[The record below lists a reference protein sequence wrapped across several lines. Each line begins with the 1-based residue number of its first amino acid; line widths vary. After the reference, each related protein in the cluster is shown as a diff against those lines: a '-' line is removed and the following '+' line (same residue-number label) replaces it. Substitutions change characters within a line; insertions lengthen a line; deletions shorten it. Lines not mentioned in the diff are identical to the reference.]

1 MSNTLLPLDLQHNL
15 WLLTLR
21 GALCLS
27 PKERGAKRVLDI
39 GTGTGIWAIEY
50 GMAFMLLRIIE

>member
-1 MSNTLLPLDLQHNL
+1 MTKKWQLDLQHNL

-21 GALCLS
+21 GELGLC
-27 PKERGAKRVLDI
+27 PKITNGPAKRVLDA

-50 GMAFMLLRIIE
+50 GMFTGMT